1 MIYFWSA
8 ISLLLLSLPKFPPVL
23 TPTPNIPPPL
33 LYLYLILKNQ
43 PQEKEAHNLMDE
55 YKKEMYAKDL
65 SHQH

>member
-8 ISLLLLSLPKFPPVL
+8 PNLPSPIPAQFPPIL

-43 PQEKEAHNLMDE
+43 PKENAQNLMDE
-55 YKKEMYAKDL
+55 NKKEMYDKDL

>member
-8 ISLLLLSLPKFPPVL
+8 NNLLLLSLPNFPPVL

-43 PQEKEAHNLMDE
+43 PEENAQNLMDE
-55 YKKEMYAKDL
+55 NKKEMYDKDL

>member
-8 ISLLLLSLPKFPPVL
+8 NSLLLLSLPNFPPVL

-43 PQEKEAHNLMDE
+43 PQQ
-55 YKKEMYAKDL
+55 KKL
-65 SHQH
+65 TT

>member
-8 ISLLLLSLPKFPPVL
+8 PNPPSPIPAQFPPIL

-43 PQEKEAHNLMDE
+43 PEENAQNLMDE
-55 YKKEMYAKDL
+55 NKKEMYDKDL

>member
-8 ISLLLLSLPKFPPVL
+8 TNLPSPIPAQFPPIL

-43 PQEKEAHNLMDE
+43 PKENAQNLMDE
-55 YKKEMYAKDL
+55 NKKEMYDKDL

>member
-8 ISLLLLSLPKFPPVL
+8 PNLPSPIPAQFPPIL
-23 TPTPNIPPPL
+23 TPKPNIPPPL

-43 PQEKEAHNLMDE
+43 PQEKDAQNLMDE
-55 YKKEMYAKDL
+55 NKKEMYDKDL